1 VIPFNY
7 TIKSL
12 FSRRLTTTFTVLGI
26 ALVVFVFAAEM
37 MMTSGLKKTLVST
50 GSNYNLIVIRK
61 ASQTEMQSI
70 ITLDQASIISA
81 EPEIAKASDGSPL
94 FTKEIYVVINLTKR
108 GNDGTGNVVVRGV
121 GPKSLELRPQV
132 KLIAGRMWNPGS
144 SEIIAGKS
152 LAERFKGCG
161 IGETVRFG
169 ARDWTVVGVF
179 DAGGT
184 AFNSELWGDIDQMQD
199 AFGRPVFSS
208 LTFRLA
214 DPATFDAMRERLEK
228 DPRLPLDFKREKN
241 YYAEQS
247 RATSSFIGI
256 MGTVISVVFSLGAI
270 VGAMITMYAAVA
282 NRTKE
287 IGTLRSLGFSRF
299 SILNSFLLESVL
311 ISLSG
316 GILGLI
322 AASFMNFVQVSTTN
336 WDTFSELAFSFSI
349 TPQIIVSSLVF
360 ALFMGFIGGFLP
372 AVRASRM
379 KIVDSLRA
387 V

>member
-1 VIPFNY
+1 MIPFNY
-7 TIKSL
+7 TVKNM
-12 FSRRLTTTFTVLGI
+12 FSRKMTTLLTVLGI
-26 ALVVFVFAAEM
+26 GLVVFVFAAQM
-37 MMTSGLKKTLVST
+37 MMTSGLKRTLVST
-50 GSNYNLIVIRK
+50 GSDYNVIAIRK
-61 ASQTEMQSI
+61 ASQTEMPSI
-70 ITLDQASIISA
+70 KNLEQARIPSA
-81 EPEIAKASDGSPL
+81 EPEISRSSDGTPL

-108 GNDGTGNVVVRGV
+108 DNAGNGNVVVRGV
-121 GPKSLELRPQV
+121 GPKSMELRPQV
-132 KLIAGRMWNPGS
+132 KLMAGRMWNPGS
-144 SEIIAGKS
+144 SEIVAGKS

-169 ARDWTVVGVF
+169 GRDWTVVGVF

-184 AFNSELWGDIDQMQD
+184 AFNSELWGDIDQMQN
-199 AFGRPVFSS
+199 AFARPFFSS

-214 DPATFDAMRERLEK
+214 DPATFEAMKERLEK
-228 DPRLPLDFKREKN
+228 DPRLPLDLKREKV

-247 RATSSFIGI
+247 RAMSSFIGI
-256 MGTVISVVFSLGAI
+256 MGTVISIVFSLGAI

-322 AASFMNFVQVSTTN
+322 ASSFMNFVQVSTTN
-336 WDTFSELAFSFSI
+336 WDTFSELAFSFAI
-349 TPQIIVSSLVF
+349 TPQIIISSLIF

-372 AVRASRM
+372 AVRASRL